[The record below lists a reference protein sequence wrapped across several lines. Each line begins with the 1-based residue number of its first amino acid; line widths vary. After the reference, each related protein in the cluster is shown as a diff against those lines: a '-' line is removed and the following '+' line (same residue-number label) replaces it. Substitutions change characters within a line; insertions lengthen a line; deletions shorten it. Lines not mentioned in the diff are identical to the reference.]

1 MTEGKSVKEHK
12 FTAEEFAKEYADLC
26 RRLGFQIAYT
36 PQWAQ
41 SKDTGDYRLVI
52 VASVVATPKEEGV

>member
-1 MTEGKSVKEHK
+1 MTEKAVKEHK
-12 FTAEEFAKEYADLC
+12 FTAEEFAKEYTDLC
-26 RRLGFQIAYT
+26 RRTGFQIAYA

-52 VASVVATPKEEGV
+52 VASVVPTPPEKAE